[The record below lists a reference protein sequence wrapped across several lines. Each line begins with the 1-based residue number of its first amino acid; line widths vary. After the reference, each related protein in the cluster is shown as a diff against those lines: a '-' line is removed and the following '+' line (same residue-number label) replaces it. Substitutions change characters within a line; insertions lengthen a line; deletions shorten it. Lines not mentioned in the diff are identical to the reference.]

1 MTTTMTDVRTEA
13 VDRAPDAAPGVDL
26 DRVQA
31 FAVKVAT
38 DAAAA
43 KAGALAYIGDRLGI
57 WTALATAGPTTSAGL
72 AARSGLAERYVREW
86 LATQAAIGYVEYDV
100 TTHRFH
106 LPAEHAAVL
115 ADETS
120 TAFLGSAFE
129 VNVGLY
135 AAIDRVSAAFRTGE
149 GIPWGEHD
157 PRLYRGVDRF
167 FRTLYERSLVAEWL
181 PAVPG
186 AVEMLESGTRVL
198 DVGCGHGSAVV
209 MLAQAFPSSTFV
221 GVDPHEGSIATARA
235 AADAAGVADRVE
247 FRVGSADDEVG
258 SSYGLV
264 FYFDAFHHV
273 GDPEA
278 AARRARAALAP
289 GGALVLVE
297 PRAQDRLADNLD
309 LVGLTYYGASA
320 MVCVPD
326 ALAQG
331 AEDALGGQAGY
342 QRLRSVLTSAGFGVV
357 RLAAEADFN
366 LVVEARA

>member
-1 MTTTMTDVRTEA
+1 VTTVTDVRAER
-13 VDRAPDAAPGVDL
+13 VDEETDGTAGLDL
-26 DRVQA
+26 ARVEG

-57 WTALATAGPTTSAGL
+57 WTALAAGDTTSAGL
-72 AARSGLAERYVREW
+72 AERSGLTERYLREW
-86 LATQAAIGYVEYDV
+86 LATQAAIGYVEYDPI
-100 TTHRFH
+100 TDRFH

-115 ADETS
+115 ADEAS
-120 TAFLGSAFE
+120 PAFLASAFE
-129 VNVGLY
+129 VNVALY
-135 AAIDRVSAAFRTGE
+135 AAIDRVSAAFRTGD

-181 PAVPG
+181 PAVDG
-186 AVEMLESGTRVL
+186 AVELLEAGTSVL

-209 MLAQAFPSSTFV
+209 MLAQAFPASTFV
-221 GVDPHEGSIATARA
+221 GIDPHEGSVAVARA
-235 AADAAGVADRVE
+235 AAEAAGVADRVE
-247 FRVGSADDEVG
+247 FRVGTAEDEVG
-258 SSYGLV
+258 GDYGLV

-273 GDPEA
+273 GQPDA

-297 PRAQDRLADNLD
+297 PRAQDHLADNLD
-309 LVGLTYYGASA
+309 LVGVTYYGASA

-331 AEDALGGQAGY
+331 ADDALGGQAGFT
-342 QRLRSVLTSAGFGVV
+342 RLRSVLTSAGFEQV